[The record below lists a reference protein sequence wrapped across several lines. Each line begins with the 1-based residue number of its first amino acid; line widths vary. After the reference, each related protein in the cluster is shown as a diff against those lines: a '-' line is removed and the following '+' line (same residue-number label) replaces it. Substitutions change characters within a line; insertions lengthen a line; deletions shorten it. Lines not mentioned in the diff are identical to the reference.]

1 MFSGKIVFH
10 SLSDR
15 VYVGGWQHVATL
27 CSDLASF
34 TALVPW
40 PTPKKVT
47 EKPGVS
53 HRGVFLHLQLRQLLL
68 QMRDH
73 PKRLQLQRA
82 TRKGGDFAGTTS
94 GGKKQELINNLR
106 NDEKHL
112 GQTTWDPYPKDGG
125 TIPKTDNLEGG
136 ARKLMW
142 IHHAYIDQQ
151 REKRQNPTVLNQ
163 PHQQNRYQY
172 ISICIVL
179 ICFKHLEPIAT

>member
-27 CSDLASF
+27 CSDPASF

-73 PKRLQLQRA
+73 PKRLLSNVQRD
-82 TRKGGDFAGTTS
+82 GGSQQETPR
-94 GGKKQELINNLR
+94 GKEQELINNLR

-112 GQTTWDPYPKDGG
+112 GQTTWDPYLKDGG
-125 TIPKTDNLEGG
+125 IIPKTDNLEGG
-136 ARKLMW
+136 AGKLMW

-179 ICFKHLEPIAT
+179 NI